1 MRSSTKKG
9 NVGSVRLACKNGLAS
24 TLIIAMLLCRKLYI
38 ARSKFDKI
46 VMYTNNVSKTQ
57 MLSHVRHYLEAS
69 FYPFIK
75 RGDMCGANV

>member
-9 NVGSVRLACKNGLAS
+9 NIGSVRLACKNGLAS
-24 TLIIAMLLCRKLYI
+24 TLIIAMLVYRKLYV

-46 VMYTNNVSKTQ
+46 VMYTNSVSKTEI
-57 MLSHVRHYLEAS
+57 LNHVRHYLEAL